1 MAGRR
6 PLVAPPA
13 SGALS
18 LPKRRDTA
26 LQYLSERLGYAFKDR
41 TLLELALTHASAR
54 PSLKPNEDNE
64 RLEFLG
70 DRVLGLAIAE
80 VLTESFPTASEGE
93 LARRFNQLVR
103 AETCAE
109 VALTWELGKLILMS
123 GGEAESGGRAKKTIL
138 ANACEAVLGAIFLD
152 GGYVAGRDV
161 VHRFWATELGGFDLA
176 APDAKSVLQE
186 WAQGRRL
193 PLPVYLEVARE
204 GPDHAP
210 RFTAEVQIDGVAP
223 ERGQGANKRAAEQA
237 AALAMLMREGVWQ
250 APHDG

>member
-1 MAGRR
+1 M
-6 PLVAPPA
+6 PD
-13 SGALS
+13 
-18 LPKRRDTA
+18 RRDTA
-26 LQYLSERLGYAFKDR
+26 LAQLYERLGYAFSDR
-41 TLLELALTHASAR
+41 SLIELALTHASAR

-80 VLTESFPTASEGE
+80 LLTASFPEASEGE

-109 VALTWELGKLILMS
+109 IAQDWELGKLILMS
-123 GGEAESGGRAKKTIL
+123 GGEAESGGRGKKTIL
-138 ANACEAVLGAIFLD
+138 ANACEAVLGAIFID
-152 GGYVAGRDV
+152 GGYAAARDI
-161 VHRFWATELGGFDLA
+161 VHRFWAAELGEYGLA
-176 APDAKSVLQE
+176 VPDAKSVLQE

-193 PLPVYLEVARE
+193 ALPRYIEIARE

-223 ERGQGANKRAAEQA
+223 ERGHGANKRAAEQA
-237 AALAMLMREGVWQ
+237 AALAMLLREGVWQ
-250 APHDG
+250 APTHDRS